1 MMGPDE
7 LRRRILEVARAMANA
22 GLVGG
27 SSGNVSARTEGGILI
42 TASGVPYSKLT
53 ESGIIEIDLAGKKR
67 SGAGDPSSEWRMHA
81 EIYRRRKDIKAVV
94 HTHSPYATAVA
105 IALPTLP
112 IVHDEGMILF
122 GEEIPVS
129 KHAPPGT
136 RGLATAVADR
146 LGDRRSVLIA
156 RHGAVAVGTTPEEAL
171 SLAEKVEEMAQLFW
185 LSRFLKEEHEKRG

>member
-7 LRRRILEVARAMANA
+7 LRRRILEAARAMANA
-22 GLVGG
+22 GLARG
-27 SSGNVSARTEGGILI
+27 SSGNVSARTEEGLLI
-42 TASGVPYSKLT
+42 TASGIPYSKLT

-67 SGAGDPSSEWRMHA
+67 SGTGEPSTEWRMHA
-81 EIYRRRKDIKAVV
+81 EIYRRRADAKAIV
-94 HTHSPYATAVA
+94 HTHSPYATAAA
-105 IALPTLP
+105 IALTSLP

-136 RGLATAVADR
+136 GELATAVADR
-146 LGDRRSVLIA
+146 LGDRMAVLIA
-156 RHGAVAVGTTPEEAL
+156 GHGAVAVGTTPEGAL

-185 LSRFLKEEHEKRG
+185 LSRSLKEDHEKRS